1 MALIMSWIFM
11 TDFLTGGGKLKW
23 LRIVGYA
30 GRSVIFAFAVAL
42 QNNSHPGRFIFRS
55 SDHTQLHTHA
65 RARAVGLLCTISMSL
80 RPITT
85 QHTTNTTYE
94 HLYSERDAN
103 TRPQKS
109 SGCIPTP

>member
-65 RARAVGLLCTISMSL
+65 RARGRTPLHNQHVAETDNY
-80 RPITT
+80 TT
-85 QHTTNTTYE
+85 HNK
-94 HLYSERDAN
+94 HN
-103 TRPQKS
+103 
-109 SGCIPTP
+109 I